1 MTISFELGTA
11 VARRLKQA
19 LDFCDLHSWDRF
31 VPETWVL
38 IFTGRNDEMRAE
50 VKVENLEFSDFS
62 TTYHLFRLENLRG
75 IYYVH

>member
-1 MTISFELGTA
+1 MYSVI
-11 VARRLKQA
+11 VAYLINVRGCVKIVL
-19 LDFCDLHSWDRF
+19 
-31 VPETWVL
+31 ETREL
-38 IFTGRNDEMRAE
+38 IFTGRNDEMKAE